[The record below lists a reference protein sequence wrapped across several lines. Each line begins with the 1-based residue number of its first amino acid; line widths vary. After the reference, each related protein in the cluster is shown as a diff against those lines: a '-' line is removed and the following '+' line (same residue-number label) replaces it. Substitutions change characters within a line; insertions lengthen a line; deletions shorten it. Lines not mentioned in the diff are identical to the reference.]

1 MSYTHVLVSAL
12 SKNELDTAPSE
23 WEYWVDG
30 LPVVSQLAS
39 FALALRA
46 KFPALKF
53 HASEANGNYK
63 ATARRDNAASIEVY
77 TDLDVYV
84 NDCDYTLG
92 VIGFGRQ
99 YGVTVSDDPQYFV
112 ESRKIVNNKYNA
124 WRDQHNRLFCADE
137 GKAVKN
143 AITNL
148 RPYSP
153 KELVHTAAT
162 KYKDKINDHIER
174 KKDEFS
180 GVMNPLMYR
189 EALAAEIQHLVAKGV
204 EFTTEPFIRAAAQA
218 AKLVAERDVLTK
230 KSYGSYFINVRMVGS
245 EQWVDIAEVATPR
258 HTIYREPNK
267 YMNDELQAMR
277 IDDLPEDIKGK
288 LAVIATCEVGHY
300 VPEVGYRS
308 SEKTF
313 WVER

>member
-1 MSYTHVLVSAL
+1 MSYTHVLVSTL

-30 LPVVSQLAS
+30 LAVVPQLAS

-53 HASEANGNYK
+53 HASEANGNR
-63 ATARRDNAASIEVY
+63 TASSMQMSTAFVEAY
-77 TDLDVYV
+77 TDIDVYV

-92 VIGFGRQ
+92 VIGFGKN
-99 YGVTVSDDPQYFV
+99 YGVTSTAEPQYFV

-137 GKAVKN
+137 GKAIKN

-153 KELVHTAAT
+153 KELVNAAARQ
-162 KYKDKINDHIER
+162 YKDKIDGHIEK
-174 KKDEFS
+174 KKDEFH
-180 GVMNPLMYR
+180 GVMSPLTYR
-189 EALAAEIQHLVAKGV
+189 DVLAAEVQNLVAKGV

-218 AKLVAERDVLTK
+218 AKLLAERDVLVK

-245 EQWVDIAEVATPR
+245 EQWVDIAEVSCPR
-258 HTIYREPNK
+258 NTSSRGANIT
-267 YMNDELQAMR
+267 NDELQAMR

>member
-1 MSYTHVLVSAL
+1 MSYTHVLVSTL
-12 SKNELDTAPSE
+12 GKNESDPTVE

-30 LPVVSQLAS
+30 LAVAPQLAS

-53 HASEANGNYK
+53 HASEENENCK
-63 ATARRDNAASIEVY
+63 ATAAKDNSTFVEVY
-77 TDLDVYV
+77 TDIDVYV

-92 VIGFGRQ
+92 VIGFGKN
-99 YGVTVSDDPQYFV
+99 YGVTSTAEPQYFV
-112 ESRKIVNNKYNA
+112 ESRKIINNKYNT
-124 WRDQHNRLFCADE
+124 WRDQHSRLFCADE
-137 GKAVKN
+137 GKAIKN
-143 AITNL
+143 ALTNL

-153 KELVHTAAT
+153 KELVNAAAT

-174 KKDEFS
+174 KKDEFH
-180 GVMNPLMYR
+180 GVMSPLTYR
-189 EALAAEIQHLVAKGV
+189 DVLAAEIQNLVAKGV

-218 AKLVAERDVLTK
+218 AKLLAERDVLMK
-230 KSYGSYFINVRMVGS
+230 KSYGSYFVNVRMMGS

-258 HTIYREPNK
+258 TTSYREPNK
-267 YMNDELQAMR
+267 YTNDELQSMR

>member
-1 MSYTHVLVSAL
+1 MSYTHVLVSTL
-12 SKNELDTAPSE
+12 GKNESDPAVE

-30 LPVVSQLAS
+30 LAVAPQLAS

-53 HASEANGNYK
+53 HASEANGNCT
-63 ATARRDNAASIEVY
+63 ATSVQMSTAFIQVY
-77 TDLDVYV
+77 TDIDVYV

-92 VIGFGRQ
+92 VIGFGKN
-99 YGVTVSDDPQYFV
+99 YGVSSSVDPQYFV
-112 ESRKIVNNKYNA
+112 ESRKIVNNKYNT

-137 GKAVKN
+137 GKAIKN

-153 KELVHTAAT
+153 KELVNAAAT
-162 KYKDKINDHIER
+162 KYKNKIDGHIE
-174 KKDEFS
+174 KKRDEFH
-180 GVMNPLMYR
+180 GVMSPLTYR
-189 EALAAEIQHLVAKGV
+189 DVLAAEIQNLVAKGV

-218 AKLVAERDVLTK
+218 AKLLAERDVLMK
-230 KSYGSYFINVRMVGS
+230 KSYGSYFVNVRMMGS

-258 HTIYREPNK
+258 TTSYREPNK
-267 YMNDELQAMR
+267 YTNDELQSMR

>member
-1 MSYTHVLVSAL
+1 MSYTHVLVSTL
-12 SKNELDTAPSE
+12 GKNESDAAVE

-30 LPVVSQLAS
+30 LAVAPQLAS

-53 HASEANGNYK
+53 HASEENENCK
-63 ATARRDNAASIEVY
+63 ATAMRDNSVFTEVY
-77 TDLDVYV
+77 TDIDVYV

-92 VIGFGRQ
+92 VIGFGKN
-99 YGVTVSDDPQYFV
+99 YGVSSSVDPQYFV

-137 GKAVKN
+137 GKAIKN

-153 KELVHTAAT
+153 KELVNAAARQ
-162 KYKDKINDHIER
+162 YKGKIDDHIER
-174 KKDEFS
+174 KRDELS
-180 GVMNPLMYR
+180 GVLNPLSYR
-189 EALAAEIQHLVAKGV
+189 EALAAEIQHLVTKGV
-204 EFTTEPFIRAAAQA
+204 EFTTEPFIKAAAQA
-218 AKLVAERDVLTK
+218 AKLLAERNVLMK
-230 KSYGSYFINVRMVGS
+230 KSYGSYFVNVRMMGS
-245 EQWVDIAEVATPR
+245 EQWVDIAEVAAPR
-258 HTIYREPNK
+258 TIDSKGANIT
-267 YMNDELQAMR
+267 NGELQAMR

>member
-1 MSYTHVLVSAL
+1 MSYTHVLVSTL
-12 SKNELDTAPSE
+12 SKNESDAAVE

-30 LPVVSQLAS
+30 LAVAPQLAS

-53 HASEANGNYK
+53 HASEENENCK
-63 ATARRDNAASIEVY
+63 ATVMRDNSVFTEVY
-77 TDLDVYV
+77 TDIDVYV

-92 VIGFGRQ
+92 VIGFGKN
-99 YGVTVSDDPQYFV
+99 YGVTSTAEPQYFV
-112 ESRKIVNNKYNA
+112 ESRKIINNKYNT
-124 WRDQHNRLFCADE
+124 WRDQHSRLFCADE
-137 GKAVKN
+137 GKAIKN
-143 AITNL
+143 ALTNL

-153 KELVHTAAT
+153 KELVNAAAT

-174 KKDEFS
+174 KKDEFH
-180 GVMNPLMYR
+180 GVMSPLTYR
-189 EALAAEIQHLVAKGV
+189 DVLAAEIQNLVAKGV

-218 AKLVAERDVLTK
+218 AKLLAERDVLMK
-230 KSYGSYFINVRMVGS
+230 KSYGSYFVNVRMMGS

-258 HTIYREPNK
+258 TTSYREPNK

>member
-1 MSYTHVLVSAL
+1 MSYTHVLVSTL
-12 SKNELDTAPSE
+12 SKNQLDTAPSE

-30 LPVVSQLAS
+30 LAVVPQLAS

-53 HASEANGNYK
+53 HASDANGNCT
-63 ATARRDNAASIEVY
+63 ATVMKDNAAFIQVY
-77 TDLDVYV
+77 TDIDVYV

-92 VIGFGRQ
+92 VIGFGKN
-99 YGVTVSDDPQYFV
+99 YGVTSTAEPQYFV
-112 ESRKIVNNKYNA
+112 ESRKIINNKYNT
-124 WRDQHNRLFCADE
+124 WRDQHSRLFCADE
-137 GKAVKN
+137 GKAIKN

-153 KELVHTAAT
+153 KELVNAAAT
-162 KYKDKINDHIER
+162 KYKDKIDGHIEK
-174 KKDEFS
+174 KKDEFH
-180 GVMNPLMYR
+180 GVMSPLTYR
-189 EALAAEIQHLVAKGV
+189 DVLAAEVQNLVAKGV

-218 AKLVAERDVLTK
+218 AKLLAERDVLVK
-230 KSYGSYFINVRMVGS
+230 KSYGSYFINVRMMGS

-258 HTIYREPNK
+258 TTSYREPNK

>member
-1 MSYTHVLVSAL
+1 MSYTHVLVSTL
-12 SKNELDTAPSE
+12 GKNESDPAVE

-30 LPVVSQLAS
+30 LAVAPQLAS

-53 HASEANGNYK
+53 HASERNENCK
-63 ATARRDNAASIEVY
+63 ATALKDNSAFVEVY
-77 TDLDVYV
+77 TDIDVYV

-92 VIGFGRQ
+92 VIGFGKN
-99 YGVTVSDDPQYFV
+99 YGVTSTAEPQYFV
-112 ESRKIVNNKYNA
+112 ESRKIINNKYNA
-124 WRDQHNRLFCADE
+124 WREQHSRLFCADE
-137 GKAVKN
+137 GKAIKN
-143 AITNL
+143 ALTNL

-153 KELVHTAAT
+153 KELVNAAAT

-174 KKDEFS
+174 KKDEFH
-180 GVMNPLMYR
+180 GVMSPLTYR
-189 EALAAEIQHLVAKGV
+189 DVLAAELQHLVTKGV
-204 EFTTEPFIRAAAQA
+204 EFTTAPFIQAAMEA
-218 AKLVAERDVLTK
+218 AKLMAERDVLMK
-230 KSYGSYFINVRMVGS
+230 KSYGSYFVNVRMMGS

-258 HTIYREPNK
+258 TTSYREPNK
-267 YMNDELQAMR
+267 YTNDELQSMR

>member
-1 MSYTHVLVSAL
+1 MSYTHVLVSTL
-12 SKNELDTAPSE
+12 GKNESDPAVE

-30 LPVVSQLAS
+30 LAVAPQLAS

-53 HASEANGNYK
+53 HASEHNENCK
-63 ATARRDNAASIEVY
+63 ATAMRDNSAFIEVY
-77 TDLDVYV
+77 TDIDVYV

-92 VIGFGRQ
+92 VIGFGKN
-99 YGVTVSDDPQYFV
+99 YGVSSSVDPQYFV

-124 WRDQHNRLFCADE
+124 WREQHNRLFCADE
-137 GKAVKN
+137 GKAIKN

-153 KELVHTAAT
+153 KELVNAAAQ
-162 KYKDKINDHIER
+162 KYRDKINDHIER
-174 KKDEFS
+174 KKDAFH
-180 GVMNPLMYR
+180 GVMSPLTYR
-189 EALAAEIQHLVAKGV
+189 DVLAAELQNLIAKGV
-204 EFTTEPFIRAAAQA
+204 EFTTAPFIQAAMEA
-218 AKLVAERDVLTK
+218 AKLMAERDALMK
-230 KSYGSYFINVRMVGS
+230 KSYGSYFVNVRMMGS
-245 EQWVDIAEVATPR
+245 EQWVDIAEVAAPKTTTHR
-258 HTIYREPNK
+258 GANIT
-267 YMNDELQAMR
+267 NDQLQAMR

-288 LAVIATCEVGHY
+288 LAVIATCEVDHY

>member
-1 MSYTHVLVSAL
+1 MSYTHVLVSTL

-30 LPVVSQLAS
+30 LPVVPQLAS

-53 HASEANGNYK
+53 HASEGNGNYK
-63 ATARRDNAASIEVY
+63 ASSLLMSTAFVEAY

-92 VIGFGRQ
+92 VIGFGKQ

-153 KELVHTAAT
+153 KELVNTAARQ
-162 KYKDKINDHIER
+162 YKDKIDAHIE
-174 KKDEFS
+174 KKRDEFH
-180 GVMNPLMYR
+180 GVVSPLTYR

-218 AKLVAERDVLTK
+218 AKLLAERDVLVK
-230 KSYGSYFINVRMVGS
+230 KSYGSYFVNVRMVGS
-245 EQWVDIAEVATPR
+245 EQWVDIAEVNSPR
-258 HTIYREPNK
+258 NSSSRGANIT
-267 YMNDELQAMR
+267 NDELQAMR

-300 VPEVGYRS
+300 VPEIGYRS

>member
-1 MSYTHVLVSAL
+1 MSYTHVLVSTL
-12 SKNELDTAPSE
+12 SKNKLETAPSG
-23 WEYWVDG
+23 WNYWVDG
-30 LPVVSQLAS
+30 LPVAPQLAS

-53 HASEANGNYK
+53 HASEANGNC
-63 ATARRDNAASIEVY
+63 TAVGLVSIEVY
-77 TDLDVYV
+77 TDIDVYV

-92 VIGFGRQ
+92 VIGFGRH

-137 GKAVKN
+137 GKAIKN

-153 KELVHTAAT
+153 KELVNAAARQ
-162 KYKDKINDHIER
+162 YKDKIDGHIEK
-174 KKDEFS
+174 KKDEFH
-180 GVMNPLMYR
+180 GVMSPLTYR
-189 EALAAEIQHLVAKGV
+189 DVLAAEVQNLVAKGV

-218 AKLVAERDVLTK
+218 AKLLAERDVLVK

-245 EQWVDIAEVATPR
+245 EQWVDIAEVSCPR
-258 HTIYREPNK
+258 NTSSRGANIT
-267 YMNDELQAMR
+267 NDELQAMR